1 LGKTS
6 ALKVCA
12 GVLSALL
19 HVTLVA
25 AQYGPQDPRDVQ
37 GALTS
42 SYVKTGLYVIS
53 GGGGNTVLRL
63 SGNGLILVNGKEA
76 DHYDELLRRVRKIVD
91 QPIRVEI
98 NTDHYASHNGTNAKF
113 TADGVQVVAQQNVAR
128 HLLSQSAVLPPP
140 AWTYENEKSL
150 QFGLVQVQ
158 LLHFGEAHTDG
169 DSAVFFPDLKAIAV
183 GCLYS
188 NNPIPDYSAGGSLVG
203 WKQALTQLLKLDFD
217 AAIPD
222 LGPPVSRADVE
233 RLRDK
238 LDLLISRGSAM
249 AKDGISKDQ
258 FLTRLNAT
266 DLGLKLDVSHDQL
279 DAFYRELATTN

>member
-1 LGKTS
+1 
-6 ALKVCA
+6 
-12 GVLSALL
+12 
-19 HVTLVA
+19 
-25 AQYGPQDPRDVQ
+25 
-37 GALTS
+37 
-42 SYVKTGLYVIS
+42 
-53 GGGGNTVLRL
+53 
-63 SGNGLILVNGKEA
+63 
-76 DHYDELLRRVRKIVD
+76 
-91 QPIRVEI
+91 
-98 NTDHYASHNGTNAKF
+98 
-113 TADGVQVVAQQNVAR
+113 
-128 HLLSQSAVLPPP
+128 
-140 AWTYENEKSL
+140 
-150 QFGLVQVQ
+150 
-158 LLHFGEAHTDG
+158 
-169 DSAVFFPDLKAIAV
+169 
-183 GCLYS
+183 
-188 NNPIPDYSAGGSLVG
+188 VG